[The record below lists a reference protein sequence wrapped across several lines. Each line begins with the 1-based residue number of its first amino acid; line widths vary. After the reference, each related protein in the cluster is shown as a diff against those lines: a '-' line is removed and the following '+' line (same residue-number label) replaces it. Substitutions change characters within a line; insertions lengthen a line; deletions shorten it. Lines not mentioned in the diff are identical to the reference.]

1 MASLDDISDF
11 IMANWGKTLSKD
23 VLNAMRQL
31 STKYTFLTGHE
42 IDIGVELSNWRQD
55 HPHKK
60 RGIYADVA
68 RKLEMTTPKSVI
80 PDEGDT
86 VIIEEPDRSH
96 VREIDKRI
104 QEKFKKSVGTIL
116 IMFKWGLIAPE
127 DMQDTIAEIVNN
139 FQAYSKSLEETI
151 LYTDEDEIQ
160 ALVLKILREGET

>member
-1 MASLDDISDF
+1 
-11 IMANWGKTLSKD
+11 MANWGKTMSKD
-23 VLNAMRQL
+23 ALNAMRLL
-31 STKYTFLTGHE
+31 SKKYTNLTGHE
-42 IDIGVELSNWRQD
+42 IDIGVELANWRGE
-55 HPHKK
+55 HPNQK

-68 RKLEMTTPKSVI
+68 RTLDMTTPKSVI

-86 VIIEEPDRSH
+86 IIIKEPDRAH
-96 VREIDKRI
+96 IKMVDKRM

-127 DMQDTIAEIVNN
+127 DMQNTIAEIVSN
-139 FQAYSKSLEETI
+139 FQSYSKSLEETI